1 MRKRALTALTALL
14 IFTAA
19 ALGLAGALATFVR
32 WQNCYGPPFS
42 LSIEPIAPLPP
53 HPEVE
58 WLYPRWTRDG
68 DSVMFGVT
76 VTAYEDIL
84 SAEEVV
90 VSRTTRA
97 YIASA
102 DGSRLSPLDSPNR
115 IYANISPNGSRIAYP
130 DGGAVGVSALDG
142 SDRRRLAD
150 DKGWAG
156 AIKWSPDGERI
167 AFERS
172 GADECAFLFFTDT
185 PPRGLYAMK
194 ADGSEIHRIRRPN
207 TAPDGKSVE
216 YGAGWSWSPDS
227 QNIGFSG
234 VETGESGKTSSLY
247 TVKPD
252 GSGLAKLFTV
262 PSEGEDGGIR
272 SSPAWSPGGERAA
285 FLMENGGGVNLY
297 TITQDERDLS
307 EVAEISAGGRGVL
320 SWNPVDDSLILASI
334 GSHSYIINIA
344 ESSVLIISRA
354 RGAAWSPDG
363 ARVAMILEDG
373 GWARFAGSLSAL
385 ELPPISSDGGAGVFA
400 MSPDGSDARLLAVL
414 GDDGAVKA
422 NGG

>member
-1 MRKRALTALTALL
+1 M
-14 IFTAA
+14 
-19 ALGLAGALATFVR
+19 
-32 WQNCYGPPFS
+32 
-42 LSIEPIAPLPP
+42 
-53 HPEVE
+53 
-58 WLYPRWTRDG
+58 
-68 DSVMFGVT
+68 
-76 VTAYEDIL
+76 TAYEDIL

-90 VSRTTRA
+90 VSQTTRA

-115 IYANISPNGSRIAYP
+115 IDANVSPNGSRIAYP

-150 DKGWAG
+150 DKGWVDT
-156 AIKWSPDGERI
+156 ITWSPDGERI

-194 ADGSEIHRIRRPN
+194 ADGSELHRVRRPN
-207 TAPDGKSVE
+207 TATDGKSVE
-216 YGAGWSWSPDS
+216 YSADWFWSPDS

-234 VETGESGKTSSLY
+234 VETAEAGKTSSLY

-252 GSGLAKLFTV
+252 GSGLVKLFTV

-285 FLMENGGGVNLY
+285 FLMENGGGANLY
-297 TITQDERDLS
+297 TITQDGRDLS
-307 EVAEISAGGRGVL
+307 EVAEISDGGRGVP

-334 GSHSYIINIA
+334 GSRSYIVNIA
-344 ESSVLIISRA
+344 ESSVLTISRA
-354 RGAAWSPDG
+354 RGAG
-363 ARVAMILEDG
+363 VVAGRRE
-373 GWARFAGSLSAL
+373 S
-385 ELPPISSDGGAGVFA
+385 
-400 MSPDGSDARLLAVL
+400 
-414 GDDGAVKA
+414 GDDSRRRRLGAVRRESIGA
-422 NGG
+422 ESSPYVQ

>member
-1 MRKRALTALTALL
+1 MRKRLLTALTALL

-42 LSIEPIAPLPP
+42 LSIEPMAPLPP

-58 WLYPRWTRDG
+58 WSYPKWTRDG
-68 DSVMFGVT
+68 DRVMFGAT
-76 VTAYEDIL
+76 VTAYEYFL

-90 VSRTTRA
+90 VSQTTRA

-115 IYANISPNGSRIAYP
+115 IHANISPNGSRIAYP

-172 GADECAFLFFTDT
+172 GADECAFLFFTNT

-194 ADGSEIHRIRRPN
+194 ADGSEIHRVMRPN
-207 TAPDGKSVE
+207 TATDGKSAE
-216 YGAGWSWSPDS
+216 YGADWSWSTDS

-234 VETGESGKTSSLY
+234 VETAEAGKTSSLY

-262 PSEGEDGGIR
+262 PSDGEDGGIR

-297 TITQDERDLS
+297 TITQDGRDLS
-307 EVAEISAGGRGVL
+307 EVAEISDGGRGVL

-334 GSHSYIINIA
+334 GSHSYIVNIA

-354 RGAAWSPDG
+354 VGDSGRAGTDVFGHRSPPFLALTKTLRVGLD
-363 ARVAMILEDG
+363 RVASCGL
-373 GWARFAGSLSAL
+373 
-385 ELPPISSDGGAGVFA
+385 
-400 MSPDGSDARLLAVL
+400 
-414 GDDGAVKA
+414 
-422 NGG
+422 